1 MPFNETC
8 FKDSE
13 SYLSYDEHTTAL
25 QNIVSNTKKYEKTA
39 KLNSNIIKLYDLIAI
54 KFPGEGEILS
64 GFITI
69 KYRYNSNNG
78 IINYSDIKYSDKR
91 MEKYLEDNP
100 NVIRNTFI
108 LSSISDMFFT
118 NSIPLILGILTS
130 EMIKIYLL

>member
-8 FKDSE
+8 FKDNE
-13 SYLSYDEHTTAL
+13 TYLSYDEYTTPL
-25 QNIVSNTKKYEKTA
+25 PKIVPDTKKYKKIA
-39 KLNSNIIKLYDLIAI
+39 KLNSNTINLYDLIAI

-100 NVIRNTFI
+100 NVIRNI
-108 LSSISDMFFT
+108 DSYLKNKM
-118 NSIPLILGILTS
+118 LES
-130 EMIKIYLL
+130 ELKSN